1 MRMKL
6 PTKLLGKF
14 GEWWAEWFYRLRG
27 YIVVAKNARSTYGEI
42 DLVLRRG
49 RTLVIAEVKTRQSR
63 TAGEGVDAVTRHKR
77 DRLIRLG
84 HRFAANHPDTQLR
97 YDIISNF
104 WTGWRFVVSHYADA
118 FQPLVDAQRPWV
130 LRG

>member
-1 MRMKL
+1 MKL
-6 PTKLLGKF
+6 PSNLLGKI
-14 GEWWAEWFYRLRG
+14 GERWAEWFYRLRG
-27 YIVVAKNARSTYGEI
+27 YSVVARNARSKSGEI

-49 RTLVIAEVKTRQSR
+49 TTLVIAEVKTRQSR
-63 TAGEGVDAVTRHKR
+63 TAGEGFEAVTRQKR
-77 DRLIRLG
+77 DRLVRLG
-84 HRFAANHPDTQLR
+84 ERFAALNPDALLR

-118 FQPLVDAQRPWV
+118 FQPVAQVQRPWV